1 VSLATTADWPSRLK
15 ACKALAALMGAMIAV
30 HIVNAYML
38 GHAWDRYG
46 IHPRGGMDGLW
57 PGIIAAPFLH
67 ISNVHL
73 INNLIVLAVLGGMS
87 ALVAGNQRFLAAT
100 AFITLAG
107 GALTWIFARSGSHI
121 GASGLVFGYF
131 GFLVGQGLFRQSPLT
146 LIIAIAVI
154 FFYGA
159 SIFFGI
165 VFPKGSISW
174 EAHLAGAFAGIA
186 YARLEVAVGRGARR

>member
-1 VSLATTADWPSRLK
+1 MA
-15 ACKALAALMGAMIAV
+15 AMIAV
-30 HIVNAYML
+30 HLVNAFVL

-46 IHPRGGMDGLW
+46 IHPRGGVDGWW

-67 ISNVHL
+67 VSNMHL
-73 INNLIVLAVLGGMS
+73 YNNLVVLAVLGGMS
-87 ALVAGNQRFLAAT
+87 ALTAGNRRFVAAT
-100 AFITLAG
+100 VFIVLVG

-131 GFLVGQGLFRQSPLT
+131 GFLLGQGIFRQSPPML
-146 LIIAIAVI
+146 LVAVVVT

-159 SIFFGI
+159 SIFLGI

-174 EAHLAGAFAGIA
+174 EAHLACAVAGLV
-186 YARLEVAVGRGARR
+186 YARLDVAIGRNRGARS